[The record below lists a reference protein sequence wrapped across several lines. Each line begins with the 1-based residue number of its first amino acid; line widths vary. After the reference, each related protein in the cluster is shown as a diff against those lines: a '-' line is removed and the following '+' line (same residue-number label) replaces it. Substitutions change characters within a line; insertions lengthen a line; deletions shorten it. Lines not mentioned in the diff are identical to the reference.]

1 MNLSTTLSTPAGPF
15 TVVVD
20 DTGAVRAAGFT
31 AEPAAL
37 LELLP
42 PSWRST
48 PVPRRDLGDVSKA
61 VEAYLAGDHTAVDSL
76 VVAHRPGG
84 GDAGF
89 LARAW
94 AALRRIP
101 PGRTLTYTRLATA
114 AGRPAAV
121 RAAGMACARNPVSL
135 IVPCHRVVRADGA
148 LGGYRWGVEV
158 KRWLLNFEAGVP
170 DRWR

>member
-1 MNLSTTLSTPAGPF
+1 
-15 TVVVD
+15 
-20 DTGAVRAAGFT
+20 GASLHG
-31 AEPAAL
+31 EHP
-37 LELLP
+37 
-42 PSWRST
+42 
-48 PVPRRDLGDVSKA
+48 A
-61 VEAYLAGDHTAVDSL
+61 VERLVD
-76 VVAHRPGG
+76 AHRPGG
-84 GDAGF
+84 GYDGC

-101 PGRTLTYTRLATA
+101 PGRTLPYTRLATA

>member
-1 MNLSTTLSTPAGPF
+1 MNLSTTLTTPVGPF

-20 DTGAVRAAGFT
+20 DAGAVRAAGFT

-42 PSWRST
+42 RAWRT
-48 PVPRRDLGDVSKA
+48 EPVPRRDLGDVSKA
-61 VEAYLAGDHTAVDSL
+61 VRAYLDGDHTAVDSL
-76 VVAHRPGG
+76 AVARRPGD
-84 GDAGF
+84 DAGF

-94 AALRRIP
+94 QALRRIP
-101 PGRTLTYTRLATA
+101 PGRTLTYTQLAAA

-121 RAAGMACARNPVSL
+121 RAAGTACARNPVAL
-135 IVPCHRVVRADGA
+135 VVPCHRVVRADGA

-158 KRWLLNFEAGVP
+158 KRWLLTLEAGAP